1 MGRKKSINIS
11 NKIITEKTIDLKSR
25 LGYLS
30 EFSTAYYLS
39 DIINNSGGRLS
50 NNSMVEYFGTLYNTK
65 KTEIESLGADVEEIK
80 RMDSAGKVMASQI
93 WDDIILNSE
102 DLLLLEFEIELTGDT
117 AKGIS
122 KADLVLTVSK
132 DSKSVVIDKISASLK
147 AYKTSSINLSNS
159 TFISIIK
166 TLFYT
171 DVSSLPKNTNDFMLK
186 FINDFGSEAE
196 IKKLYDLQNIIAQRM
211 KMGDTKEVAR
221 KYAKSTHIDVIGLL
235 TNIFHTHYLQHKKE
249 VNERMLKML
258 GFDGDDDFYA
268 AIGKANNQK
277 VISARKSKEF
287 KIMLD
292 KLSAGFDLTMERNKN
307 TNNANVLFT
316 SPTGEQIIKINITF
330 ADTGGPSAQGKT
342 NAFFD
347 FKYFLS

>member
-1 MGRKKSINIS
+1 MLSFKQYIKKEYSDNMIIEKSLVDFFKTIGGKIKSFFSSFKFGEKKSINIS

-221 KYAKSTHIDVIGLL
+221 KYAKSL
-235 TNIFHTHYLQHKKE
+235 
-249 VNERMLKML
+249 
-258 GFDGDDDFYA
+258 
-268 AIGKANNQK
+268 
-277 VISARKSKEF
+277 
-287 KIMLD
+287 
-292 KLSAGFDLTMERNKN
+292 
-307 TNNANVLFT
+307 
-316 SPTGEQIIKINITF
+316 
-330 ADTGGPSAQGKT
+330 
-342 NAFFD
+342 
-347 FKYFLS
+347 